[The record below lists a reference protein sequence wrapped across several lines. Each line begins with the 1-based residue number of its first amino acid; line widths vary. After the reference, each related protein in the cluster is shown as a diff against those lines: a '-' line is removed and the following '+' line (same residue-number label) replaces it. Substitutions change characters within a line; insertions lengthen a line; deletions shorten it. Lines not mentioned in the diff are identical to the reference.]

1 MEGRSEAKPDGDI
14 LYLDLDLAL
23 PSGARLND
31 IIDAVSRRIASS
43 PITCGLFRS
52 ISIPPMRF
60 NSRKL
65 SAKAP
70 HSSHRPAIPGGSLV
84 WERPEALICLPRI
97 PLTTTACLGLNSQPL
112 TVSEADWEALYP
124 GFPAD
129 AAGTDEEIANFL
141 AYAFNRNPA
150 DLDTEAGQLPITFGL
165 TEFEGLDYQYVA
177 FDIVTRSTDLILHSA
192 GG

>member
-1 MEGRSEAKPDGDI
+1 MSQRVSGTEAEFVLDLNASFGVSIELGDFTIQELMEGRSEAKPDGDI

-31 IIDAVSRRIASS
+31 IIDAVSRIASS

-84 WERPEALICLPRI
+84 WERP
-97 PLTTTACLGLNSQPL
+97 
-112 TVSEADWEALYP
+112 
-124 GFPAD
+124 
-129 AAGTDEEIANFL
+129 
-141 AYAFNRNPA
+141 
-150 DLDTEAGQLPITFGL
+150 
-165 TEFEGLDYQYVA
+165 
-177 FDIVTRSTDLILHSA
+177 
-192 GG
+192 